1 MEEGRRPHRRR
12 TLVVSVRE
20 EKSLSSR
27 TIVLNDALYE
37 YLLSVS
43 LREPDVLCRLREET
57 AKMPQHNMQ
66 ISPEQGQFMALV
78 VELTGARKCLEVGTF
93 TGYSTLSLAL
103 ALPEDGQI
111 VACDISEEFTSRAKP
126 YWQKAGVAGKIDLRL
141 GPALETLDAL
151 IADGESGAFDFAF
164 IDADKVNYQGYF
176 QRALDLIRRGGLI
189 LVDNVLWSGAVVDPA
204 RDDEDTE
211 AIRAFNQ
218 ACAGDP
224 RISLSLVPIG
234 DGLTL
239 ARKR

>member
-1 MEEGRRPHRRR
+1 M
-12 TLVVSVRE
+12 
-20 EKSLSSR
+20 SSR

-43 LREPDVLCRLREET
+43 LREPDVLCQLREET

-66 ISPEQGQFMALV
+66 ISPEQGQFMALL
-78 VELTGARKCLEVGTF
+78 VELTGARKCLEIGTF

-126 YWQKAGVAGKIDLRL
+126 YWQEAGVARKIDLRL

>member
-1 MEEGRRPHRRR
+1 M
-12 TLVVSVRE
+12 
-20 EKSLSSR
+20 SSR

-66 ISPEQGQFMALV
+66 ISPEQGQFIALL

-126 YWQKAGVAGKIDLRL
+126 YWQEAGVAGKIDLRL

-218 ACAGDP
+218 ACADDP
-224 RISLSLVPIG
+224 RISISLVPIG

>member
-1 MEEGRRPHRRR
+1 M
-12 TLVVSVRE
+12 
-20 EKSLSSR
+20 SSR

-66 ISPEQGQFMALV
+66 ISPEQGQFIALL

-126 YWQKAGVAGKIDLRL
+126 YWQEAGVAGKIDLRL

-218 ACAGDP
+218 ECAGDP

>member
-1 MEEGRRPHRRR
+1 M
-12 TLVVSVRE
+12 
-20 EKSLSSR
+20 SSR

-37 YLLSVS
+37 FLLSVS

-66 ISPEQGQFMALV
+66 ISPEQGQFIALL

-93 TGYSTLSLAL
+93 TGYSTLSVAL

-126 YWQKAGVAGKIDLRL
+126 YWQEAGVAGKIDLRL

-218 ACAGDP
+218 ARAGDP

>member
-1 MEEGRRPHRRR
+1 M
-12 TLVVSVRE
+12 
-20 EKSLSSR
+20 SSR
-27 TIVLNDALYE
+27 TIVLDDALYE

-66 ISPEQGQFMALV
+66 ISPEQGQFIALL

-93 TGYSTLSLAL
+93 TGYSTLSVAL

-126 YWQKAGVAGKIDLRL
+126 YWQEAGMAGKIELRL

-218 ACAGDP
+218 ARAGDP

>member
-1 MEEGRRPHRRR
+1 M
-12 TLVVSVRE
+12 
-20 EKSLSSR
+20 SSR

-66 ISPEQGQFMALV
+66 ISPEQGQFIALL

-126 YWQKAGVAGKIDLRL
+126 YWQEAGVAGKIELRL

-218 ACAGDP
+218 ARAGDP

>member
-1 MEEGRRPHRRR
+1 M
-12 TLVVSVRE
+12 
-20 EKSLSSR
+20 SSR

-66 ISPEQGQFMALV
+66 ISPEQGQFMALL

-126 YWQKAGVAGKIDLRL
+126 YWQEAGVAGKIDLRL

-218 ACAGDP
+218 TSSRSRFPPTCG
-224 RISLSLVPIG
+224 
-234 DGLTL
+234 
-239 ARKR
+239 

>member
-1 MEEGRRPHRRR
+1 M
-12 TLVVSVRE
+12 
-20 EKSLSSR
+20 SSR

-66 ISPEQGQFMALV
+66 ISPEQGQFIALL

-218 ACAGDP
+218 ACADDP

>member
-1 MEEGRRPHRRR
+1 M
-12 TLVVSVRE
+12 
-20 EKSLSSR
+20 SSR

-66 ISPEQGQFMALV
+66 ISPEQGQFIALL

-93 TGYSTLSLAL
+93 TGYSTLSVAL

-126 YWQKAGVAGKIDLRL
+126 YWQEAGVAGKIDLRL

-218 ACAGDP
+218 ARAGDP

-234 DGLTL
+234 AGLTL

>member
-1 MEEGRRPHRRR
+1 
-12 TLVVSVRE
+12 
-20 EKSLSSR
+20 
-27 TIVLNDALYE
+27 LYE

-66 ISPEQGQFMALV
+66 ISPEQGQFIVLL

-93 TGYSTLSLAL
+93 TGYSTLSVAL

-126 YWQKAGVAGKIDLRL
+126 YWQEAGVAGKIDLRL

-218 ACAGDP
+218 ACADDP

>member
-1 MEEGRRPHRRR
+1 M
-12 TLVVSVRE
+12 
-20 EKSLSSR
+20 SSR

-66 ISPEQGQFMALV
+66 ISPEQGQFMALL

-218 ACAGDP
+218 ARAGDP

>member
-1 MEEGRRPHRRR
+1 M
-12 TLVVSVRE
+12 
-20 EKSLSSR
+20 SSR

-66 ISPEQGQFMALV
+66 ISPEQGQFMALL

-93 TGYSTLSLAL
+93 TGYSTLSVAL

-218 ACAGDP
+218 ARAGDP

>member
-1 MEEGRRPHRRR
+1 M
-12 TLVVSVRE
+12 
-20 EKSLSSR
+20 SSR

-66 ISPEQGQFMALV
+66 ISPEQGQFIALL

-93 TGYSTLSLAL
+93 TGYSTLSVAL

-126 YWQKAGVAGKIDLRL
+126 YWQEAGVAGKIDLRL

-218 ACAGDP
+218 ACADDP

>member
-1 MEEGRRPHRRR
+1 M
-12 TLVVSVRE
+12 
-20 EKSLSSR
+20 SSR

-66 ISPEQGQFMALV
+66 ISPEQGQFIALL

-126 YWQKAGVAGKIDLRL
+126 YWQEAGVAGKIDLRL

-164 IDADKVNYQGYF
+164 IDADKVNYQVYF

-218 ACAGDP
+218 ARAGDP

>member
-1 MEEGRRPHRRR
+1 M
-12 TLVVSVRE
+12 SN
-20 EKSLSSR
+20 R

-37 YLLSVS
+37 YMLSVS

-66 ISPEQGQFMALV
+66 ISPEQGQFMALL
-78 VELTGARKCLEVGTF
+78 VELTGARKCLEIGTF
-93 TGYSTLSLAL
+93 TGYSALSVAL

-111 VACDISEEFTSRAKP
+111 IACDISEEFTSLAKP
-126 YWQKAGVAGKIDLRL
+126 YWLEAGVAGKIDLRL

-151 IADGESGAFDFAF
+151 IADGEGGAFDFAF

-176 QRALDLIRRGGLI
+176 QRALDLIRTGGLI
-189 LVDNVLWSGAVVDPA
+189 LVDNVLWSGAVADPA
-204 RDDEDTE
+204 RDDDDTE
-211 AIRAFNQ
+211 AIRAFNE
-218 ACAGDP
+218 ARADDP

>member
-1 MEEGRRPHRRR
+1 M
-12 TLVVSVRE
+12 
-20 EKSLSSR
+20 SSR

-66 ISPEQGQFMALV
+66 ISPEQGQFMALL

-211 AIRAFNQ
+211 AIRAFNK
-218 ACAGDP
+218 ARAGDP

>member
-1 MEEGRRPHRRR
+1 M
-12 TLVVSVRE
+12 
-20 EKSLSSR
+20 SSR

-43 LREPDVLCRLREET
+43 LREPGVLGRLREET
-57 AKMPQHNMQ
+57 AKMPEHNMQ
-66 ISPEQGQFMALV
+66 ISPEQGQFMALL
-78 VELTGARKCLEVGTF
+78 VELTGASKCLEVGTF
-93 TGYSTLSLAL
+93 TGYSALAVAL
-103 ALPEDGQI
+103 ALPEDGTL
-111 VACDISEEFTSRAKP
+111 VTCDISEEFTSRAKP
-126 YWQKAGVAGKIDLRL
+126 YWREAGVAGKIDLRL

-176 QRALDLIRRGGLI
+176 QRALDLIRPGGLI
-189 LVDNVLWSGAVVDPA
+189 LVDNVLWSGAVADPA
-204 RDDEDTE
+204 RGDEDTE

-218 ACAGDP
+218 ARAGDP

>member
-1 MEEGRRPHRRR
+1 M
-12 TLVVSVRE
+12 
-20 EKSLSSR
+20 SSR

-66 ISPEQGQFMALV
+66 ISPEQGQFIALL

-93 TGYSTLSLAL
+93 TGYSTLSVAL

-126 YWQKAGVAGKIDLRL
+126 YWQEAGVAGKIDLRL

-218 ACAGDP
+218 ARAGDP

>member
-1 MEEGRRPHRRR
+1 M
-12 TLVVSVRE
+12 
-20 EKSLSSR
+20 SSR

-66 ISPEQGQFMALV
+66 ISPEQGQFMALL

>member
-1 MEEGRRPHRRR
+1 M
-12 TLVVSVRE
+12 
-20 EKSLSSR
+20 SSR

-66 ISPEQGQFMALV
+66 ISPEQGQFIALL

-126 YWQKAGVAGKIDLRL
+126 YWQEAGVAGKIDLRL

-218 ACAGDP
+218 ACADDP

>member
-1 MEEGRRPHRRR
+1 M
-12 TLVVSVRE
+12 
-20 EKSLSSR
+20 SSR

-37 YLLSVS
+37 YLLLVS

-66 ISPEQGQFMALV
+66 ISPEQGQFMALL

-93 TGYSTLSLAL
+93 TGYSTLSVAL

-218 ACAGDP
+218 ACADDP

>member
-1 MEEGRRPHRRR
+1 M
-12 TLVVSVRE
+12 
-20 EKSLSSR
+20 SSR

-66 ISPEQGQFMALV
+66 ISPEQGQFIVLL

-93 TGYSTLSLAL
+93 TGYSTLSVAL

-218 ACAGDP
+218 ARAGDP

>member
-1 MEEGRRPHRRR
+1 M
-12 TLVVSVRE
+12 SN
-20 EKSLSSR
+20 R

-43 LREPDVLCRLREET
+43 LREPDVLCRLRQET
-57 AKMPQHNMQ
+57 EKMPQHNMQ
-66 ISPEQGQFMALV
+66 ISPEQGQFMALL

-126 YWQKAGVAGKIDLRL
+126 YWQKAGMAGKIDLRL

-218 ACAGDP
+218 ACADDP

>member
-1 MEEGRRPHRRR
+1 M
-12 TLVVSVRE
+12 
-20 EKSLSSR
+20 SSR

-66 ISPEQGQFMALV
+66 ISPEQGQFMALL

-218 ACAGDP
+218 ARVGDP

>member
-1 MEEGRRPHRRR
+1 M
-12 TLVVSVRE
+12 
-20 EKSLSSR
+20 SSR

-66 ISPEQGQFMALV
+66 ISPEQGQFIALL

-93 TGYSTLSLAL
+93 TGYSTLSVAL

-126 YWQKAGVAGKIDLRL
+126 YWQEAGVAGKIDLRL

-176 QRALDLIRRGGLI
+176 QCALDLIRRGGLI

-211 AIRAFNQ
+211 AIRAFNK
-218 ACAGDP
+218 ARAGDP